1 MGDTTQEHDKAAAV
15 EGQAIADDT
24 ASALDPSE
32 GTDPADAGGGEQT
45 VTLLGRKMPKSD
57 VIKFAGL
64 IAFFAVIAAA
74 CVALWPLISNVFEPG
89 GVETLISNAQNAGIF
104 GVLILLA
111 VEFLQVVVAFIPG
124 EVVQVA
130 AGLMYG
136 PWLGAL
142 VIFAGCIISSAF
154 VFVLVHKL
162 GAPFVQAMVPTKYL
176 AKFRHFEE
184 KGRLNIVV
192 FILFFIPGLPKDV
205 FTYLVPLTDMRMST
219 FLVLANVARIP
230 GIVVSTYAASGL
242 AEGDYVQSIVI
253 FAVVAVIAIIGIL
266 CRERII
272 GALEKRS
279 KRS

>member
-1 MGDTTQEHDKAAAV
+1 MDDTTTEHDKAGAV
-15 EGQAIADDT
+15 EGQAIIDNA
-24 ASALDPSE
+24 ASASDLSQAA
-32 GTDPADAGGGEQT
+32 DPADAVGGEQMVT
-45 VTLLGRKMPKSD
+45 VFGRKMPKSD
-57 VIKFAGL
+57 IVKFIGL
-64 IAFFAVIAAA
+64 IAFFVVITAA
-74 CVALWPLISNVFEPG
+74 CAALWPLISNVFEPG
-89 GVETLISNAQNAGIF
+89 GVEALIADAQNAGVF

-124 EVVQVA
+124 EVVQIA

-142 VIFAGCIISSAF
+142 VIFIGCVISSAF

-162 GAPFVQAMVPTKYL
+162 GAPFVQAMVPMKYL

-184 KGRLNIVV
+184 TGRLTIVV

-205 FTYLVPLTDMRMST
+205 FTYLVPLTDMKMST
-219 FLVLANVARIP
+219 FLIVSNVGRIP
-230 GIVVSTYAASGL
+230 GIIVSTYAASGL
-242 AEGDYVQSIVI
+242 AEGDYVQSIII

-266 CRERII
+266 CRERIM